1 MIATT
6 PWRYLL
12 VFSCEKIKIEKDDFK
27 IANGVCEKLKS
38 IPFDD
43 RKHGIELRKQ
53 ARKIHMH

>member
-1 MIATT
+1 M
-6 PWRYLL
+6 
-12 VFSCEKIKIEKDDFK
+12 EKDDFK